1 MIRSSIGN
9 DRPRSRLSHTTT
21 ANDVVLALRPE
32 PAAVGAARRTLVQEG
47 LDPDLNHTVCL
58 LTSEIV
64 TNSIRHAGLR
74 ADDRILLAARLGRD
88 FVRVEI
94 RDPGEGF
101 DPDVRHAAPGY
112 GLRMLDILADRWGVD
127 RHDRGC
133 RVWFE
138 VDRRRRRFD
147 RE

>member
-1 MIRSSIGN
+1 MTR
-9 DRPRSRLSHTTT
+9 TTS
-21 ANDVVLALRPE
+21 ANDVVIALRPE
-32 PAAVGAARRTLVQEG
+32 PAAVSAARRTLVQEG

-58 LTSEIV
+58 LTSEVV
-64 TNSIRHAGLR
+64 TNSIRHANLR
-74 ADDRILLAARLGRD
+74 ESDRILLAARLTRD

-94 RDPGEGF
+94 RDPGRGF

-112 GLRMLDILADRWGVD
+112 GLRMLEILSDRWGVD
-127 RHDRGC
+127 RVENGC